1 MHVANFLDVTFDL
14 NNGKFKPYRKPN
26 DDPLY
31 INRHSNYP
39 PSIIKQ
45 LPTSINKRIS
55 ALSADEQTFHESA
68 PISQNALRHSNFDH
82 KLDYTKQA
90 PQKNTRRNRQRNI
103 IWFNPRGGVVTIPA
117 RTAVRGGLLHI
128 VVFSACTVI
137 VRLAFAEFT
146 TRGGR
151 KTKEK
156 YGEFSLY
163 SWQKASVLN
172 GNELLF
178 VHCVSNNL

>member
-1 MHVANFLDVTFDL
+1 MN
-14 NNGKFKPYRKPN
+14 
-26 DDPLY
+26 
-31 INRHSNYP
+31 
-39 PSIIKQ
+39 
-45 LPTSINKRIS
+45 
-55 ALSADEQTFHESA
+55 
-68 PISQNALRHSNFDH
+68 
-82 KLDYTKQA
+82 
-90 PQKNTRRNRQRNI
+90 
-103 IWFNPRGGVVTIPA
+103 IPA
-117 RTAVRGGLLHI
+117 CTAVRGGLLHI
-128 VVFSACTVI
+128 VDFSACTVI